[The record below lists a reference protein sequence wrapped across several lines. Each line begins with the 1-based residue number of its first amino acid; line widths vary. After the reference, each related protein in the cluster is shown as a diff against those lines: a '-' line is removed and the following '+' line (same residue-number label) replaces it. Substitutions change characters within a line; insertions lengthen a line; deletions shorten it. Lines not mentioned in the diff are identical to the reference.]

1 MPTRRTRE
9 PFRCRG
15 PRRAKAPKTPE
26 SSAPRPY
33 MGYVSSQWHT
43 RQPQA
48 PGQLAAISW
57 CQSHAYPATERAAAP
72 RTRAR
77 RTAHEASQSLRRRS
91 GQMVK
96 AQGRCASP
104 DGDYCTTKT
113 RHACKDPSPWQ
124 ERILL
129 QGLVPPKEQW
139 HGNRTAVAI
148 KASSKSSSPLSS
160 WPCFH
165 HFVALAAH
173 LAAHSLPTSYLA
185 ECQKSAPGS
194 HKPSSGL
201 VVIER
206 ARASPPSPLG
216 AAPMA
221 ALPRLKPSTAGAP
234 SPAKQGG
241 YNAQTMHPIGPQQ
254 TKNGRAP
261 VRRTD
266 GRFQI
271 TRRAPNPMRAASP
284 PSSDPPKDAL
294 GNPYAL
300 APKN

>member
-1 MPTRRTRE
+1 
-9 PFRCRG
+9 
-15 PRRAKAPKTPE
+15 
-26 SSAPRPY
+26 
-33 MGYVSSQWHT
+33 
-43 RQPQA
+43 
-48 PGQLAAISW
+48 
-57 CQSHAYPATERAAAP
+57 
-72 RTRAR
+72 
-77 RTAHEASQSLRRRS
+77 
-91 GQMVK
+91 MVK

-206 ARASPPSPLG
+206 ASARKPPLPP
-216 AAPMA
+216 AAKKCA
-221 ALPRLKPSTAGAP
+221 EKSTPEGAP
-234 SPAKQGG
+234 DA
-241 YNAQTMHPIGPQQ
+241 TRGPCWERDSLSAAAARRH
-254 TKNGRAP
+254 GHAGPCCCRA
-261 VRRTD
+261 R
-266 GRFQI
+266 I
-271 TRRAPNPMRAASP
+271 ECSAAVYRLY
-284 PSSDPPKDAL
+284 K
-294 GNPYAL
+294 
-300 APKN
+300 

>member
-1 MPTRRTRE
+1 MPTGPLRE

-15 PRRAKAPKTPE
+15 PRRSTEGKTPPKTPE

-33 MGYVSSQWHT
+33 MGYVSSQW
-43 RQPQA
+43 QA
-48 PGQLAAISW
+48 GQD
-57 CQSHAYPATERAAAP
+57 
-72 RTRAR
+72 
-77 RTAHEASQSLRRRS
+77 

-206 ARASPPSPLG
+206 ASARKPP
-216 AAPMA
+216 
-221 ALPRLKPSTAGAP
+221 LPSRR
-234 SPAKQGG
+234 GG
-241 YNAQTMHPIGPQQ
+241 W
-254 TKNGRAP
+254 
-261 VRRTD
+261 
-266 GRFQI
+266 
-271 TRRAPNPMRAASP
+271 
-284 PSSDPPKDAL
+284 
-294 GNPYAL
+294 AL
-300 APKN
+300 AFFCSQLFGGL